1 MKHIKHWLITA
12 AVLLCSVT
20 ASAETLASGTCG
32 DNLTWTIT
40 EEGELIIGGTGA
52 MLDFVSS
59 SDIPWYTY
67 RVSVTKVTIQDGVTN
82 IGNLAFY
89 GTNLTYIS
97 IGKDVASIGDDA
109 FLMCSS
115 LTSISI
121 PEGVT
126 EIGNEAFYNCTGLTS
141 VTLPSS
147 LKSIDYS
154 AFYGCQSLISVS
166 MSDGVTSI
174 GNDVFRNCTSL
185 SSITF
190 PASITSIGRSIF
202 YGCTNLTTV
211 TCKSKTPPSTDYSFD
226 SSVPIETL
234 YVPAASLSS
243 YQTSWEYYFTN
254 IKAIDNSVA
263 SGTCGT
269 NLIWELTDEGELIIE
284 GTGEMKN
291 YSSGS
296 APWYEYEV
304 SKVTIKDGVTS
315 IGWYAFYRLSSLTSV
330 SIAGS
335 VESIGAYAFFRC
347 SGLTSIT
354 IPEDVTSIGFNAF
367 NGCSS
372 LTSIIIP
379 EDSKLTSFPTFNGC
393 I

>member
-67 RVSVTKVTIQDGVTN
+67 RASVTKVTIQDGVTN

-89 GTNLTYIS
+89 GTNLTHIS

-154 AFYGCQSLISVS
+154 AFYGCQSLTSVS

-174 GNDVFRNCTSL
+174 GNDVFRNC
-185 SSITF
+185 I
-190 PASITSIGRSIF
+190 
-202 YGCTNLTTV
+202 
-211 TCKSKTPPSTDYSFD
+211 
-226 SSVPIETL
+226 
-234 YVPAASLSS
+234 
-243 YQTSWEYYFTN
+243 
-254 IKAIDNSVA
+254 
-263 SGTCGT
+263 
-269 NLIWELTDEGELIIE
+269 
-284 GTGEMKN
+284 
-291 YSSGS
+291 
-296 APWYEYEV
+296 
-304 SKVTIKDGVTS
+304 
-315 IGWYAFYRLSSLTSV
+315 
-330 SIAGS
+330 
-335 VESIGAYAFFRC
+335 
-347 SGLTSIT
+347 
-354 IPEDVTSIGFNAF
+354 
-367 NGCSS
+367 
-372 LTSIIIP
+372 
-379 EDSKLTSFPTFNGC
+379 
-393 I
+393 